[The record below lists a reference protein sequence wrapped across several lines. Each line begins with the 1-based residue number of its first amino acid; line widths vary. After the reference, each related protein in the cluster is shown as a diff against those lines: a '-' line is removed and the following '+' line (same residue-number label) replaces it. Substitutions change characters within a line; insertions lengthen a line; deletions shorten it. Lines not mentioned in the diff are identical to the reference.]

1 MVYHIFNASH
11 DEALA
16 NGGCN
21 FTPPAAARRIDTDLA
36 VLPYWYARPG
46 EAVLVPEV
54 ALAENFVS
62 SLPVGRDVAFA
73 GDVSGATQVT
83 VEPWGWNKA
92 LVRTLVKC
100 GVHRDVMP
108 GDEFLDNLRR
118 LQNRKTSS
126 NMLKSL
132 RGELD
137 EWLPGEASSMLAGTS
152 YFVDDCKCLHGLKP
166 FLSGS
171 CMLKK
176 PWSGSGRGVF
186 RYDAPGCA
194 ATRRVEAL
202 VRRQGGVEAEP
213 LYRRRLDFAA
223 EFTAT
228 PDGAV
233 RYAGLSVFLTTAAG
247 AYAGNLVAPEGVL
260 LARVEQE
267 VGPRAFG
274 AAVAA
279 LESKLPRLLA
289 GRYVGPLGV
298 DMMSVMT
305 DRGPRLHPCVELN
318 LRHTMGSVALS
329 LRAWTG
335 GDGPWR
341 FVVAPCGT
349 AAAAGAGAVCL
360 TPGGRRFEAALLPQ
374 MS

>member
-1 MVYHIFNASH
+1 MKLHFFNPSH
-11 DEALA
+11 EEALA
-16 NGGCN
+16 SGSPLYC
-21 FTPPAAARRIDTDLA
+21 PSQAARLFGSDA
-36 VLPYWYARPG
+36 GALP
-46 EAVLVPEV
+46 
-54 ALAENFVS
+54 ALWA
-62 SLPVGRDVAFA
+62 AA
-73 GDVSGATQVT
+73 GDVVLLAPDAPPPPRWAVERGVLFERLDRLPRSVVQGATAVD
-83 VEPWGWNKA
+83 VWGWDVAVARLLTRAGVAPA
-92 LVRTLVKC
+92 LLPSPDRLDAIRHLS
-100 GVHRDVMP
+100 HRRRVTELLP
-108 GDEFLDNLRR
+108 RLRR
-118 LQNRKTSS
+118 ALPLSVGSSHWCTSPA
-126 NMLKSL
+126 
-132 RGELD
+132 EV
-137 EWLPGEASSMLAGTS
+137 EALARRHGPL
-152 YFVDDCKCLHGLKP
+152 VCKA
-166 FLSGS
+166 
-171 CMLKK
+171 

-279 LESKLPRLLA
+279 LESELPRLLD

-329 LRAWTG
+329 LRAWAG

-341 FVVAPCGT
+341 FVVAPAGT